1 MRNTKIA
8 FVILF
13 LLSTA
18 ATAAAQFAPVSL
30 KPVLKP
36 GQENRYIV
44 NASVDLRVSPTGTN
58 GIAANV
64 HKEITATVLF
74 RTTDDG
80 ANEAIIEAIATKATV
95 DGVDK
100 PTSGNSLVGQ
110 KIEYKLDSVG
120 RPGKVTMPQ
129 AASEAGLAEIALSL
143 TTWSPA
149 TEVSVGQTWGQQGE
163 SLLGDFG
170 LISAPSFSEI
180 LKGTSI
186 SYKLSAVEDNKA
198 IIDGTLSLTPN
209 GTSLL
214 TTKEG
219 RINVGVVATANGST
233 RIEYDVNAGR
243 IIAATTESSLEGRL
257 ASTPPKPAGEKLQP
271 REGSVVETTRYSVK
285 LVP

>member
-8 FVILF
+8 FAILF
-13 LLSTA
+13 ILSIV
-18 ATAAAQFAPVSL
+18 ATAAAQSGPVSL

-44 NASVDLRVSPTGTN
+44 TAAVDMRVSPTGSN
-58 GIAANV
+58 GISTNV
-64 HKEITATVLF
+64 HREITATVLF
-74 RTTDDG
+74 RATGDG
-80 ANEAIIEAIATKATV
+80 ANEAIIEAIATRTTV
-95 DGVDK
+95 DGVEK
-100 PTSGNSLVGQ
+100 PTSGSSLVGQ
-110 KIEYKLDSVG
+110 KIAYKLDSVG
-120 RPGKVTMPQ
+120 RPEKINMPQ
-129 AASEAGLAEIALSL
+129 AAAEAGLAEIALSL

-149 TEVSVGQTWGQQGE
+149 TEVLVGQTWGQRGE
-163 SLLGDFG
+163 NLLGDFG

-198 IIDGTLSLTPN
+198 IIDGTLSLTPS

-219 RINVGVVATANGST
+219 RINVGVVATANGSS